1 MFFMTGHPQS
11 DISEAQSDFIIQH
24 DSSNT
29 GRFVLNHPYR
39 LMLISIQP
47 DNPEHYQKLTIISPK
62 ETFFF
67 ELSTKELKQVPD
79 GRNLH
84 KHDFYEIMIV
94 LDGEVYQ
101 NIENERHLYTK
112 GSCCILNKNV
122 RHTEEYRDY
131 YRVAFVQISSNFLKH
146 LYECMTL
153 HIFGRH
159 KTKDSKFLQFL
170 DNNIN
175 ERQTAN
181 KNYLDLISQKEHT
194 FLVKHVHSIL
204 DQIVHITVDPTPDAN
219 IRVQGLF
226 LDLLYNLSRPD
237 YYNSVP
243 IRIGTD
249 TENRL
254 FQQITKLLEAN
265 HGHISRKK
273 LSDALSYSG
282 TYLNA
287 ICKKYSGLSLFDYGM
302 HFCMK
307 EASIRLLD
315 TDQTIADIS
324 RDLGFTNQ
332 THFYKVFKEKYKM
345 TPMQYRK
352 QNQTK
357 E

>member
-47 DNPEHYQKLTIISPK
+47 DNPDHYQKLTIISPK

-67 ELSTKELKQVPD
+67 ELSMKELKQVPD

-159 KTKDSKFLQFL
+159 KNKGLQ
-170 DNNIN
+170 
-175 ERQTAN
+175 
-181 KNYLDLISQKEHT
+181 
-194 FLVKHVHSIL
+194 IL
-204 DQIVHITVDPTPDAN
+204 TV
-219 IRVQGLF
+219 
-226 LDLLYNLSRPD
+226 
-237 YYNSVP
+237 
-243 IRIGTD
+243 
-249 TENRL
+249 
-254 FQQITKLLEAN
+254 
-265 HGHISRKK
+265 
-273 LSDALSYSG
+273 SG
-282 TYLNA
+282 
-287 ICKKYSGLSLFDYGM
+287 
-302 HFCMK
+302 
-307 EASIRLLD
+307 
-315 TDQTIADIS
+315 
-324 RDLGFTNQ
+324 
-332 THFYKVFKEKYKM
+332 
-345 TPMQYRK
+345 
-352 QNQTK
+352 
-357 E
+357 